1 MDNLFTFGWLT
12 DGVAQFAVLALLL
25 IWYVRRTDK
34 IIDRAWER
42 FYGEVLENYDE
53 TDKRLSSLVFIA
65 KAAKAGFTC
74 VSELLVIIALA
85 LCVIAYNSF

>member
-1 MDNLFTFGWLT
+1 MDDLFAFGWPT
-12 DGVAQFAVLALLL
+12 DGVARFIVLALVL

-34 IIDRAWER
+34 IIDRAWGS
-42 FYGEVLENYDE
+42 FYNEVLESYDE

-65 KAAKAGFTC
+65 KAARAGFTLI
-74 VSELLVIIALA
+74 SELLVVIALA